1 MQQILMAV
9 LMCFFLAGCAQPQ
22 LEQPKA
28 NGTYLVIE
36 NDQAW
41 AVLIDDGR
49 RIERQGRVVDVIKQ
63 PSVHSSVASSY
74 VVELPGCGR
83 VQWLSERSDAADGS
97 TSRMSL
103 HNKSEMLASRSCMI
117 AGSISRV
124 WTVLDYSG

>member
-1 MQQILMAV
+1 MQQSLMTV
-9 LMCFFLAGCAQPQ
+9 LMCCLLIGCAQPQ
-22 LEQPKA
+22 LEQPRV

-41 AVLIDDGR
+41 AVLVEDGK

-63 PSVHSSVASSY
+63 PSADASVAASY

-83 VQWLSERSDAADGS
+83 VQWLSERSDVADAT
-97 TSRMSL
+97 TSLMSL
-103 HNKSEMLASRSCMI
+103 HNKSEMLASRGCMV
-117 AGSISRV
+117 ADSLSRV